1 MITANDDRRL
11 EFARTH
17 HFVEDTPVTLREIQL
32 EFGEKIAKIVDG
44 LTKLDGLYNVESP
57 QAENFKKVLSTL
69 VDDVRVILIKM
80 ADRLHNLRTIDAMS
94 RHKQIKIA
102 AETSYIYAPLA
113 HRLGLYNLKSEF
125 MDICLKINEPE
136 LYTSITTK
144 LKGYQNNQHD
154 NTSQPTLRKNKRA
167 AKPTHV
173 SRHTIAAHLFLPQ
186 RPMPTHHPKKQDH
199 KQ

>member
-1 MITANDDRRL
+1 
-11 EFARTH
+11 
-17 HFVEDTPVTLREIQL
+17 
-32 EFGEKIAKIVDG
+32 
-44 LTKLDGLYNVESP
+44 
-57 QAENFKKVLSTL
+57 
-69 VDDVRVILIKM
+69 M

-144 LKGYQNNQHD
+144 LKDRLMDGDVKIEIYDQDKKLVQ
-154 NTSQPTLRKNKRA
+154 TIPGGKRKGINKVYWNFRM
-167 AKPTHV
+167 KPPKV
-173 SRHTIAAHLFLPQ
+173 AGSRGEGARCEGRFAVPAG
-186 RPMPTHHPKKQDH
+186 DS
-199 KQ
+199 